1 MRGEVAVASVLP
13 RGADPRSTFARVA
26 EAVLAAEPL
35 CVFDSGLPAWPKA
48 VTDASNIAHTSTN
61 RHVGL
66 FENNRLAF
74 IFFSL
79 LMDVSDAFHGSVDH
93 ITRSHRYRQVV
104 RGILEHQLFALR
116 ID

>member
-1 MRGEVAVASVLP
+1 MREEVTVASVLP
-13 RGADPRSTFARVA
+13 RGANPRSAFARVA

-48 VTDASNIAHTSTN
+48 VTDASNIAHTSTH

-66 FENNRLAF
+66 FENNHLAF

-79 LMDVSDAFHGSVDH
+79 LMDFSDAFHGSADH
-93 ITRSHRYRQVV
+93 ISR
-104 RGILEHQLFALR
+104 AR
-116 ID
+116 IPPGSSRN